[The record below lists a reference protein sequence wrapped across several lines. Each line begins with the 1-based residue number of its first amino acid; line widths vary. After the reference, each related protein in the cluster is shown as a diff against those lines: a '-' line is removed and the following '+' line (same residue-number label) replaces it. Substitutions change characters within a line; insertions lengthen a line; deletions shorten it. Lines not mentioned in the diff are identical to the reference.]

1 VELLVQDL
9 EYVYYRSTPLE
20 VRALHGVSFSVP
32 QGEVLG
38 ILGGTGS
45 GKTTLIKNLNGLLF
59 PTSGRVLVDGIDS
72 RECGPELRRRIGL
85 VFQRPERQLFEET
98 VYRDISFVLRR
109 FSSLTETQIRDRVGD
124 ACSLIGLDLGEIRDR
139 SPLALSD
146 GEKRKVAIAG
156 ILVNEPEVMILDE
169 PAVGLDPPAIADLV
183 RFIEE
188 IKARGNRSV
197 ILVSHDIEYFLPV
210 VDRLLVLRDGTAA
223 AWGSPAEVC
232 RDLSNDREMRALL
245 PGLAL
250 LVHDLQEAGCPLEPS
265 GYRVPDL
272 IDQMLRLSGGPN

>member
-1 VELLVQDL
+1 MELVVQDL
-9 EYVYYRSTPLE
+9 EYIYHRGTPLE
-20 VRALHGVSFSVP
+20 VRALHGVSFSLA

-59 PTSGRVLVDGIDS
+59 PTAGHVLVDGIDS

-109 FSSLTETQIRDRVGD
+109 FTSLTETQIRDRVND
-124 ACSLIGLDLGEIRDR
+124 ACSLIGLDLGEIKDR

-156 ILVNEPEVMILDE
+156 ILVNDPEIMILDE

-197 ILVSHDIEYFLPV
+197 ILVSHDIEFFLPV
-210 VDRLLVLRDGTAA
+210 VDRLLVLRNGTAV
-223 AWGSPAEVC
+223 AWSSPAEVC
-232 RDLSNDREMRALL
+232 RDLSNDREMRAWL

-250 LVHDLQEAGCPLEPS
+250 LVHDLQEAGYPLKPN
-265 GYRVPDL
+265 GYRVTDL
-272 IDQMLRLSGGPN
+272 VDQMSRLSGGPN